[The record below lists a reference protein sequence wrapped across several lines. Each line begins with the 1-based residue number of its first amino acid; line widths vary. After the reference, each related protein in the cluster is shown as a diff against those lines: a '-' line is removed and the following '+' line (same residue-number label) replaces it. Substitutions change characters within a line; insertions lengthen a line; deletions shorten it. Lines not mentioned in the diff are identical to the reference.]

1 MTTDVRR
8 QDTDLQPWPGAIRR
22 GDQVGIRCV
31 FMRGGTSR
39 GAILRAEDL
48 PSDPDLRERVILA
61 IYGSPDIRQIDGVG
75 GADPLT
81 SKVAI
86 VGPPSRPD
94 ADVDF
99 IFGQVRIDE
108 PIVDFTG
115 NCGNISSAIAPFAV
129 DEGLVQAAE
138 PTTRVR
144 IHLVNTAAVI
154 VAEVQV
160 RDGLTVVEGD
170 TEVPGV
176 PGVGARVMLDF
187 GEGSDTLGRG
197 ILPTGLPRETVETPH
212 GEVEVSI
219 VDAANPVVFARPDAF
234 GLTGTE
240 LPKAL
245 TPELLARMEE
255 VRAAAAVRLGLTDTP
270 AEAARVTPAIPKLY
284 LVSPPADYTDM
295 AGRSVRRDDITLVGR
310 GLSMRMPH
318 QAYAGTVAICT
329 GVAASIPGTLP
340 HEAVGDWAGGRL
352 VIGHPSGLMGVEVEV
367 GEQDGLYVVRRAAIE
382 RTARRIMDGTVYV
395 PASRLLPA

>member
-8 QDTDLQPWPGAIRR
+8 QDTHLQPWSGAIRR

-48 PSDPDLRERVILA
+48 PADPDLRERVILA
-61 IYGSPDIRQIDGVG
+61 IYGSPDVRQIDGVG

-108 PIVDFTG
+108 PKVDFTG

-129 DEGLVQAAE
+129 DEGLVEASE

-176 PGVGARVMLDF
+176 PGAGARVMLDF

-197 ILPTGLPRETVETPH
+197 ILPTGLARETVETPH

-255 VRAAAAVRLGLTDTP
+255 VRAAAAVRLGLADSP
-270 AEAARVTPAIPKLY
+270 AEAARVTPAVPKLY
-284 LVSPPADYTDM
+284 LVSPPADYTDL

-395 PASRLLPA
+395 PESRLSPA